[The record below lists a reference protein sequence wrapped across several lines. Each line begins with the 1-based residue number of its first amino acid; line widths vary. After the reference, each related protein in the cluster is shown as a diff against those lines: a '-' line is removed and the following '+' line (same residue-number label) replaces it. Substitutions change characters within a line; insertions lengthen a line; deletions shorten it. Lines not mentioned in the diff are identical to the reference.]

1 MEVKYPQPT
10 LLRIFLPVCLTALMF
25 LPGISSADGMENSGT
40 DTQQL
45 IQILKDK
52 GLLTDEDLAK
62 IQTRIKEQKEKKAQ
76 DEMAP
81 VKIQGRVQFRY
92 MNIEDFDPSTKIP
105 PLDANGF
112 RLQRVRL
119 FFSGTAVPKV
129 DYYIHLNFDQGT
141 DGRVW
146 DAYLQY
152 NISPEWGHVRMG
164 QYKVPFGRQWLASSA
179 RFLFM
184 NRSNIGDYA
193 GFRRDIGVMYEKYSF
208 TEHYQ
213 DAFAEADMTEPNV
226 NYAFG
231 IFNGNHIADGNG
243 FLSGSDLTSA
253 RVGSGNDNDQYLYV
267 SRLSLTPVKR
277 EEGFKYLTF
286 GASAAYQKQP
296 TNGERFIQDDTK
308 KALFDV
314 TSGNPW
320 KASDWEAAW
329 EVDSQWIIGQAVF
342 QAEYLRRKLAADGLL
357 TFTNARQARSVTADG
372 WYVQGGYFVVP
383 KKLSLNARYE
393 TYDPNN
399 QVKSQNDYD
408 RYTLG
413 FNYYINGNNFKLQ
426 GDYNW
431 QDEAVEDLNNDF
443 WELQLQLL
451 F

>member
-1 MEVKYPQPT
+1 MEGKHPQQT
-10 LLRIFLPVCLTALMF
+10 LSRVFILICLAAFMF
-25 LPGISSADGMENSGT
+25 LPKVVMAAGMENSST

-62 IQTRIKEQKEKKAQ
+62 IQTRIKEKKEQEEQNEKL
-76 DEMAP
+76 P

-92 MNIEDFDPSTKIP
+92 TGIEDFDKSTKIP

-112 RLQRVRL
+112 RLQRIRL

-129 DYYIHLNFDQGT
+129 DYYLHLNFDQGT
-141 DGRVW
+141 DGHVW

-152 NISPEWGHVRMG
+152 NISPEWGHVRVG
-164 QYKVPFGRQWLASSA
+164 QYKVPFGRQWLISSA
-179 RFLFM
+179 KFLFM

-213 DAFAEADMTEPNV
+213 DAFAKADMNEPAV
-226 NYAFG
+226 NYALG

-243 FLSGSDLTSA
+243 FLSGSDLSSA
-253 RVGSGNDNDQYLYV
+253 RVGAGNDNDQYLYV
-267 SRLSLTPVKR
+267 GRLSLTPVKR
-277 EEGFKYLTF
+277 EQGFKYLSF
-286 GASAAYQKQP
+286 GLSAAYQKQP

-314 TSGNPW
+314 TAGNPW
-320 KASDWEAAW
+320 ESSDWEAAW
-329 EVDSQWIIGQAVF
+329 EVDSQLIIGQAVF
-342 QAEYLRRKLAADGLL
+342 QAEYLRRKLATDGLL
-357 TFTNARQARSVTADG
+357 TFTNGLNAKSVTADG
-372 WYVQGGYFVVP
+372 WYLQGGYFVVP
-383 KKLSLNARYE
+383 KKLSFNARYE
-393 TYDPNN
+393 TYDPNGR
-399 QVKSQNDYD
+399 VKSQNDYD
-408 RYTLG
+408 RYSLG

-431 QDEAVEDLNNDF
+431 QDEAVQDLNNDF